1 MGFSFAGANKAINDI
16 RAEAKADKKARDE
29 LISKRENTLLQLGL
43 TKKQT
48 QSTAND
54 KALRDAALGAR
65 RLEARIKEL
74 DLEGNEELE
83 KYYETLLSDPLAAND
98 VVKFIDE
105 QETKYDT
112 VVDLNLLP
120 SLIKII
126 PNDQIPVQEKMDYVG
141 MIINADLTNKEEY
154 YRLAQQI
161 NDMVS
166 GKPGRKVFTDIV
178 PGQRTDIVRTDKRR
192 DAQEEGLQKQ
202 VATKAFNFITRNN
215 SDSSNPQVRKTQQL
229 LNQLKTTGETNAGS
243 RRLALNELVQL
254 YMTPEDI
261 YDLTQSDPKFYRG
274 FMESTFVDSYL
285 DIFNYPLLIQLM
297 QILKS
302 LLKYLKIIQQQI
314 ININLICGLVKA
326 HMRLTFNE

>member
-54 KALRDAALGAR
+54 KALRDAALGTR

-126 PNDQIPVQEKMDYVG
+126 PNDQIPIQEKMDYVG

-166 GKPGRKVFTDIV
+166 GTPGRRVFTDIV
-178 PGQRTDIVRTDKRR
+178 PGQQTDIVRAAKTE
-192 DAQEEGLQKQ
+192 DAQEEGLQAY

-229 LNQLKTTGETNAGS
+229 LNQLKATGETNAGS
-243 RRLALNELVQL
+243 RRLALSELVQL

-261 YDLTQSDPKFYRG
+261 YDLTKNNPDFYRG

-285 DIFNYPLLIQLM
+285 DIFNYPPIDTTDADTQKLIE
-297 QILKS
+297 ILKDNPTTDN
-302 LLKYLKIIQQQI
+302 KYKFDLRFGK
-314 ININLICGLVKA
+314 GA
-326 HMRLTFNE
+326 HEAYI

>member
-54 KALRDAALGAR
+54 KALRDAALGTR

-126 PNDQIPVQEKMDYVG
+126 PNDQIPLQEKMDYVG

-154 YRLAQQI
+154 FRLAQQI

-178 PGQRTDIVRTDKRR
+178 PGQRTDIVRTAKTE
-192 DAQEEGLQKQ
+192 DAQEEGLQAY
-202 VATKAFNFITRNN
+202 VATRAFNFITRNN

-229 LNQLKTTGETNAGS
+229 LNQLKTTGETNAAS
-243 RRLALNELVQL
+243 RRLALGELVQL

-261 YDLTQSDPKFYRG
+261 YDLTQNNPDFYRG
-274 FMESTFVDSYL
+274 FMESSFVTSYL
-285 DIFNYPLLIQLM
+285 DIFNYPPIDTTDTDTQKLIE
-297 QILKS
+297 ILKANPTTDN
-302 LLKYLKIIQQQI
+302 KYKFDLRFGK
-314 ININLICGLVKA
+314 GA
-326 HMRLTFNE
+326 HEAYI